1 MNNVELRWLT
11 HPTKPYHKTMQLQ
24 YRVFADVGGPYPNY
38 QWSEWINVPEVT
50 EESKDELDTTGNF
63 KHD

>member
-11 HPTKPYHKTMQLQ
+11 RPTMQLQ

-50 EESKDELDTTGNF
+50 EESKDDSTGDN
-63 KHD
+63 KND